1 MGSNQSNTVRSVTT
15 SLNENITNLVN
26 EQSQTTNAQQSNAN
40 ELSVNFKNA
49 KLKGC
54 SINLAQKIV
63 ADQRIKA
70 ISTFNSEQA
79 LQSMMDSAVDNTVKQ
94 KSDAVNGFLPT
105 SFANQNNNIATSNYI
120 KNIIHTN
127 ISNKNLQNIIAMTD
141 TLNKNELNFE
151 GVEMDCT
158 NMPPGY
164 SINSPQDI
172 VVTQFVE
179 SVTGLITEALLKND
193 QIAKAVNTSEQTL
206 KAESKGVSD
215 AISALFSGWGMIA
228 GVFVLGII
236 GVFAAVF
243 VFGKSENIKAVGES
257 AGAIATAINPG
268 ATAAKAL
275 TGGITKLSFYKS
287 LVSNSSSS
295 MIYNILSTIFLS
307 ISICLL
313 TIIIIKNK
321 TNNTFEKFDSKPT
334 TIPNSSD
341 DKYVF

>member
-1 MGSNQSNTVRSVTT
+1 MGSNQSNTVRSITT

-26 EQSQTTNAQQSNAN
+26 EQSQSTSAQQSNAN

-79 LQSMMDSAVDNTVKQ
+79 LQTMIDSAVENTVKQ
-94 KSDAVNGFLPT
+94 KSDAVNGFMPT

-120 KNIIHTN
+120 KNIIQTN
-127 ISNKNLQNIIAMTD
+127 ISNTNLQNIISMTD
-141 TLNKNELNFE
+141 NLNKNELNFE

-193 QIAKAVNTSEQTL
+193 QIAKAVNSSEQTQ
-206 KAESKGVSD
+206 KAESKGVAD
-215 AISALFSGWGMIA
+215 AISAIFSGWGMIA
-228 GVFVLGII
+228 GVIVLGII
-236 GVFAAVF
+236 GVFAAIF

-257 AGAIATAINPG
+257 AVSIASAVNPG
-268 ATAAKAL
+268 ASAAKAL
-275 TGGITKLSFYKS
+275 TGGITKLSFYNS
-287 LVSNSSSS
+287 LRSNSSSS
-295 MIYNILSTIFLS
+295 IYTILSGICLS

-321 TNNTFEKFDSKPT
+321 TFENFVSKTDNLNN
-334 TIPNSSD
+334 
-341 DKYVF
+341 KYIF